1 MKAATQNIVRVG
13 LAAWIQAL
21 RPHQWCKNFLVFLPL
36 VAAHR
41 FNDAI
46 AWKAAGICFALLCLQ
61 ASAVYLMNDLFDLES
76 DREHSKKSGRPL
88 ASGRI
93 SPAAAAGVGVAFTFF
108 AIGAGRLI
116 EPTISLMFALYVLLN
131 IGYSKWLKRLAI
143 WDLVLLTLFY
153 SIRIAIG
160 GLATG
165 IELSFWLLTFST
177 FFFSGL
183 AIAKR
188 VSELQQET
196 APRTLGGRGYL
207 PSDLNALFALGSV
220 NSLLSVLI
228 LVSYFRSPEAQ
239 SLYSN
244 PGLLWAIAPLLW
256 LWTCRFWLA
265 TWRGQVD
272 QDPVFYVLKDALSWI
287 VVIVFML
294 IVWFAR

>member
-1 MKAATQNIVRVG
+1 MKAAAQRI
-13 LAAWIQAL
+13 AAVDLTAWVQSL
-21 RPHQWCKNFLVFLPL
+21 RPHQWCKNLLVFLPL

-41 FNDAI
+41 FNDAT
-46 AWKAAGICFALLCLQ
+46 AWKAAGMCFALLCLQ

-76 DREHSKKSGRPL
+76 DREHSKKSRRPIP
-88 ASGRI
+88 SGRI
-93 SPAAAAGVGVAFTFF
+93 SPAAAAGVGVTFTFF

-116 EPTISLMFALYVLLN
+116 DPTISLMLALYVLLN
-131 IGYSKWLKRLAI
+131 IGYSKWLKRLAV

-196 APRTLGGRGYL
+196 ALPTLQGRGYL

-272 QDPVFYVLKDALSWI
+272 QDPVFFVLKDALSWI
-287 VVIVFML
+287 VVAVFML